1 MENLSKLHNKETLQ
15 FGLISALASIVI
27 FVVIYVMGAKY
38 FMSPMVWV
46 SSYVLPIVFAVWG
59 GIAAKRKSEGFLAYR
74 EALKVTFGV
83 LVITGFLST
92 VFSYFI
98 FNVLD
103 VAFAESVK
111 QLSIE
116 KTMEFMQNFK
126 VPETEIDK
134 AIDEMIKQDMFSAGS
149 LLKSYAYACIL
160 YFIEALIIAA
170 IIKKKKP
177 EVPF

>member
-15 FGLISALASIVI
+15 FGLISALAAILI
-27 FVVIYVMGAKY
+27 FVVIYILGASY
-38 FMSPMVWV
+38 FMSPLVWI

-59 GIAAKRKSEGFLAYR
+59 GIVAKRKSEGFLQFK
-74 EALKVTFGV
+74 EALKVSFGV

-92 VFSYFI
+92 LFSYFV
-98 FNVLD
+98 FNILD

-116 KTMEFMQNFK
+116 KTIEFMEKFN
-126 VPETEIDK
+126 VPESDIDK
-134 AIDEMIKQDMFSAGS
+134 AIDGMIKDDTFSFGS
-149 LLKSYAYACIL
+149 LSKSYAIACIL

-177 EVPF
+177 ETPF

>member
-15 FGLISALASIVI
+15 FGLISALVSILI
-27 FVVIYVMGAKY
+27 FVVIYILGAEY

-46 SSYVLPIVFAVWG
+46 SSYALPIVFAVWG
-59 GIAAKRKSEGFLAYR
+59 CIAAKRKSEGFLAYR

-83 LVITGFLST
+83 FVITGFLST

-98 FNVLD
+98 FNILD
-103 VAFAESVK
+103 VTFAESVK
-111 QLSIE
+111 QMSIV
-116 KTMEFMQNFK
+116 KTMEFMQKFK
-126 VPETEIDK
+126 VPDSEVDK
-134 AIDEMIKQDMFSAGS
+134 AIDGIIKQDMFSAGS